1 MLDLSSYCNGFFQR
15 VIAKEKSSISVSKD
29 TYQSIARFAIL
40 HSLNQET
47 TALLKV
53 AEVKFSNAL
62 DGQMSRRS
70 KQNALFL
77 QKELQAVADAEDE
90 LLLVDD
96 ESEIPCQV
104 DHPSFFNK
112 SKDQAGAFLEEE
124 KTRLQKEIDE
134 LTQKRAQ
141 NESDISELRTLLYS
155 KLGDAV
161 QLEGNEEED
170 DD

>member
-1 MLDLSSYCNGFFQR
+1 MFDVMAQTDTQR

-53 AEVKFSNAL
+53 AE
-62 DGQMSRRS
+62 
-70 KQNALFL
+70 
-77 QKELQAVADAEDE
+77 KELQAVADAEDE